1 MSNRTKE
8 EIAKDIKFVLEDKVA
23 PAVAQH
29 NGFIN
34 YLDFDMEFNT
44 CFVPIVYSLAFKAS
58 FKVFSSSFCI
68 VTPFKIQF
76 KRLIDLLEF

>member
-1 MSNRTKE
+1 MKIANVKIVLAILVYVRKATNVLVLKNKQMSNRTKE

-34 YLDFDMEFNT
+34 YLDILHM
-44 CFVPIVYSLAFKAS
+44 
-58 FKVFSSSFCI
+58 
-68 VTPFKIQF
+68 
-76 KRLIDLLEF
+76 